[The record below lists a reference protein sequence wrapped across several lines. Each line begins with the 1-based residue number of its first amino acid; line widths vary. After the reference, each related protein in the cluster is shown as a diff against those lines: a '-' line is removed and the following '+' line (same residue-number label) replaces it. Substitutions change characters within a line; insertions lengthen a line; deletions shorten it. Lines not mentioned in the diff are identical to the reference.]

1 MSINDQMRSD
11 GERSGA
17 RMRMPMSI
25 SRQDGG
31 DADVFFSLSADSTV
45 PPEAAN

>member
-31 DADVFFSLSADSTV
+31 DVDVFFSLSVDSTV